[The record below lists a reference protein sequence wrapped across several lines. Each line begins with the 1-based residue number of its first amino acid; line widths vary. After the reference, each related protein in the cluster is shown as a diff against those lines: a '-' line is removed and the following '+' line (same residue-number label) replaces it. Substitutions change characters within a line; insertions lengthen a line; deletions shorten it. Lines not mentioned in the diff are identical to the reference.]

1 MSIEDAYHVL
11 FSSALIV
18 FGILLGIV
26 LVRSIIGPRIT
37 DRIMCINMIG
47 TMVICCI
54 MIFSVLLDEAYL
66 LDVGMIYAM
75 ISFIAVLMMATIFI
89 PRHPTRAKYGKGVY
103 EELLADGLSPE
114 ITEGDAAASVKTTA
128 GGSVGQ
134 PDEADPQ
141 MKDNDTEASLNRERG
156 QKG

>member
-1 MSIEDAYHVL
+1 MSVEDAYRLL

-18 FGILLGIV
+18 FGLLLGMV
-26 LVRSIIGPRIT
+26 LIRSIIGPRIT

-66 LDVGMIYAM
+66 LDVGLIYAM

-89 PRHPTRAKYGKGVY
+89 SRNPTRAKFGKGVY
-103 EELLADGLSPE
+103 EEMKADGMIPE
-114 ITEGDAAASVKTTA
+114 IVRKQELDKAGVEGTA
-128 GGSVGQ
+128 G
-134 PDEADPQ
+134 
-141 MKDNDTEASLNRERG
+141 ERG
-156 QKG
+156 KPEDGGRNGEGARR